1 MQSWNL
7 QSIVYLNFNVVFQ
20 FTLRIFRHKA
30 IRLVYWYNVLQVDFQ
45 WVGVN
50 ILGIMVTDKKYIT
63 FISY

>member
-20 FTLRIFRHKA
+20 FTLRIFRHKV
-30 IRLVYWYNVLQVDFQ
+30 ICLVYWYNVLQVDFQ

>member
-20 FTLRIFRHKA
+20 FTLRIFRHKV